1 LIGYTLRVYQWIRVR
16 MTPFGRGNMY
26 YEPAILE
33 CIKSSQRVNNRE
45 LQWYRSYPALP
56 QVNAVV
62 RQKRKI
68 KNEIKKRLK
77 LKSRFKKMKTR
88 SG

>member
-1 LIGYTLRVYQWIRVR
+1 MASEPIIWWGKLIGYTLRVYQWIRVR

-62 RQKRKI
+62 R
-68 KNEIKKRLK
+68 KKQIQ
-77 LKSRFKKMKTR
+77 KKMNNF
-88 SG
+88 